1 MAKRVTIGGEI
12 LDAFTRDLVNALATL
27 GWRAS
32 IEAYK
37 RKSFTNRTFNLHDS
51 YGSAVYVNGVLQD
64 RTIRYMGG
72 QMSHRYGTSQQAPK
86 RKRKS
91 KLGPRYYRYGKSG
104 REVLDVFFH
113 GNKWYKGRQFGKKG
127 IVLVVVAAMWYADF
141 LEKKGYKVITD
152 VGNAYIAQHI
162 DEVITPICKKYGV
175 PKKLVR
181 SSVIARADEDWFGE
195 DFKYKHEI

>member
-12 LDAFTRDLVNALATL
+12 MDAFTRDLVNALATL

-113 GNKWYKGRQFGKKG
+113 GNKWYKGRQFGKNG

-162 DEVITPICKKYGV
+162 DDVIAPICKKYGV

-195 DFKYKHEI
+195 DFKYKHEV